1 MTEKLKKQ
9 TNDITVVLTDGTM
22 LEYPNV
28 TNFELYEDSLVLD
41 MPDRQVFILRNK
53 ITYYDVIYK
62 EING

>member
-1 MTEKLKKQ
+1 MTENAKEW

-62 EING
+62 EIAK

>member
-22 LEYPNV
+22 LEYSNV